1 VAIWA
6 IDDVGFFH
14 TNHPAFLFY
23 LSQSWVFAVVGAIDD
38 RANRQLR
45 SPVFPGILRLAKK
58 QGEGIVA
65 QLNECPCMFMG
76 IDTVTVFQ
84 WACAAYA

>member
-14 TNHPAFLFY
+14 TNHPAILFN
-23 LSQSWVFAVVGAIDD
+23 LSQSGVFAVVGAIDD

-58 QGEGIVA
+58 PGGVVA

-76 IDTVTVFQ
+76 IDTVAIFQ
-84 WACAAYA
+84 